1 MAELQHDM
9 ASQVSLDVDA
19 AVKSFKTLTSAVKAN
34 TTEWQANAAE
44 AKRNGESQKA
54 QQIKI
59 DGLSKSVELQK
70 AKLADLKKQQSE
82 VDTSTENG
90 TKRYYDL
97 TSQITKTNSQITKQS
112 EQLDKAKSGM
122 SYYTTGLADLQK
134 GYKEATQL
142 SQSYIARLDAE
153 GKTDEANKAKL
164 DSYRNSVE
172 HFTKQLQIQ
181 QTELSKVATASGKD
195 SDAYREQE
203 IRVNK
208 TATSLANAKKQLND
222 FSSSLERPKPMGFFD
237 KIKAQLHGTAD
248 AAKKTKTSISD
259 IVKGSAVGA
268 GLVSAVGGLGTSLI
282 DAAKQGFN
290 LAKAGKEISEN
301 WEHIGVSAKGVKEL
315 TGQIGEIRGVSN
327 ASGAAITKLQTSIYG
342 LTSGNIKE
350 TKALTNELYA
360 FGKAGGAS
368 EDQIVQI
375 GSKLTRIF
383 SASKVNLSSFNKTFA
398 TMPGLKT
405 AIQKASGMTKSAFN
419 DALANG
425 KISGAQM
432 KKYMLEAADGSGK
445 AWEKFGETTEGKI
458 AKTKGTWTNFTAA
471 VMKPLANTALDGLS
485 KGLDKIIGK
494 NGQLNSTGKHIQTIA
509 GALATKVGKG
519 IAEAIEFIVKNKDA
533 IANVGKTLLAYFA
546 VQKIAGII
554 SSVHSL
560 GKAISTAFVIRD
572 EAGKISGLT
581 KFGNLFKIIGSKAL
595 DLAKILGGKLL
606 SAVKLAGKG
615 LSAIGSAAKLVGS
628 KLLDLTKII
637 GGKTLLAYFAVQKIA
652 GIISSVH
659 SLGKAIST
667 AFVIRDEAGKISGLT
682 KFGNL
687 FKIIGSKALDLAKI
701 LGGKLLSAVKLA
713 GKGLSAIGSAAKLVG
728 SKLLDLTKIIGGKL
742 FDFTKLLGS
751 KLLDLAKI
759 LGGKLLSA
767 LQLVGKS
774 LLTLGKF
781 MLTNPIGLTI
791 TAITALVAGFILL
804 YKNCKPFRDFINN
817 IGKEIKKA
825 FAAVPGIIRNVIKWF
840 TKLYSGVKSTFNKI
854 NKNIK
859 NTWKAITKSFNS
871 FKKSFK
877 EDWDKLWNSIH
888 DFFKKVWDKVLDIF
902 KKWGK
907 NIKGNFKSFGDDFKK
922 TWTNLWSGVKS
933 IFNKAWNGIKKLGQN
948 AMNGLIDIVNGGIK
962 AVNSVIH
969 AFGGKKQT
977 ISLLGHVK
985 FATGTDSLLKSLSN
999 PITKPVIAT
1008 LNDGNDSPATGNKEM
1023 LIDDAGNA
1031 GIVQGRNTE
1040 MLLTPGM
1047 HVINAH
1053 ETAMFT
1059 NFLSAFEHKRFAQ
1072 GTDSIFGKIGNAVS
1086 GAVNGI
1092 GNWIS
1097 KTASNLKKYFD
1108 LAVKI
1113 VSHPIKYVEGLFK
1126 WTNPGNI
1133 AGAMQELAH
1142 GAFNKAQSSVKNWW
1156 SALWQMA
1163 GGSLDGTSSALLKA
1177 VEKYGSGHNYV
1188 WGTQGPT
1195 TFDCSGLVWYA
1206 LKKGFG
1212 IDYPRFSGSQY
1223 DMTEHISKSQA
1234 HSGDLV
1240 FWGKGGS
1247 EHVGVYAGGNRY
1259 YSAQSPSQGIHMN
1272 TLDSVVGKG
1281 APKFG
1286 RVQGLKQETD
1296 TKATTG
1302 LQQFIKNQVGNG
1314 FFSFISK
1321 LGSLFGAGA
1330 MGGKPSGSHKNWLAE
1345 AGFKPSDFGY
1355 ITYIVDHESNWDPKA
1370 TNPESGAYGLP
1381 QSLPGSKMAS
1391 AGSDWRTNP
1400 ITQLRWM
1407 KGYVNSVYGGA
1418 RNAYN
1423 FWLQHHAYANGGLV
1437 SQSGLYALAEMNKPE
1452 MIIPLDTSKKSRASQ
1467 LLDETTRIV
1476 RGSDN
1481 TIAAE
1486 NTTNL
1491 LNTIINLLQ
1500 TIADKDKYKPIIELL
1515 QLLTQNPI
1523 KVDTQVKLDGKTLAK
1538 QLEKYQ
1544 IRRQIGGKAGYA
1556 F

>member
-533 IANVGKTLLAYFA
+533 IANV
-546 VQKIAGII
+546 
-554 SSVHSL
+554 
-560 GKAISTAFVIRD
+560 
-572 EAGKISGLT
+572 
-581 KFGNLFKIIGSKAL
+581 
-595 DLAKILGGKLL
+595 
-606 SAVKLAGKG
+606 
-615 LSAIGSAAKLVGS
+615 
-628 KLLDLTKII
+628 
-637 GGKTLLAYFAVQKIA
+637 GKTLLAYFAVQKIA

>member
-19 AVKSFKTLTSAVKAN
+19 AVRSFKTLTSAVKAN
-34 TTEWQANAAE
+34 TTEWQANVAE

-70 AKLADLKKQQSE
+70 AKLADLKKQQAE
-82 VDTSTENG
+82 VDTSTEKG

-208 TATSLANAKKQLND
+208 TATSLANANKQLSD
-222 FSSSLERPKPMGFFD
+222 LSSSLERPKSMGFFD

-259 IVKGSAVGA
+259 IVKGSALGA
-268 GLVSAVGGLGTSLI
+268 GLVSAVGGLGSSLI

-595 DLAKILGGKLL
+595 DLAKILG
-606 SAVKLAGKG
+606 S
-615 LSAIGSAAKLVGS
+615 
-628 KLLDLTKII
+628 
-637 GGKTLLAYFAVQKIA
+637 
-652 GIISSVH
+652 
-659 SLGKAIST
+659 
-667 AFVIRDEAGKISGLT
+667 
-682 KFGNL
+682 
-687 FKIIGSKALDLAKI
+687 
-701 LGGKLLSAVKLA
+701 KLLSAVKLA

-759 LGGKLLSA
+759 LGGKLLTA

-840 TKLYSGVKSTFNKI
+840 TKLFNSVKSTFNKI
-854 NKNIK
+854 TKNIK

-877 EDWDKLWNSIH
+877 EDWDKLWDSIH
-888 DFFKKVWDKVLDIF
+888 DFFKKVWDKVLDVF

-922 TWTNLWSGVKS
+922 TWTNLWTGVKS

-1072 GTDSIFGKIGNAVS
+1072 GTDSIFGKIGNAV
-1086 GAVNGI
+1086 NGI
-1092 GNWIS
+1092 GSWIS

-1133 AGAMQELAH
+1133 AGAMTDLAH
-1142 GAFNKAQSSVKNWW
+1142 GAFNRAQSSVKDWW

-1286 RVQGLKQETD
+1286 RVQGLKQDTD

-1370 TNPESGAYGLP
+1370 TNSESGAYGLP

-1452 MIIPLDTSKKSRASQ
+1452 MIIPLDTSKKSRASE

-1515 QLLTQNPI
+1515 QLLSQNPI
-1523 KVDTQVKLDGKTLAK
+1523 NVDTQVKLDGKTLAK

-1544 IRRQIGGKAGYA
+1544 IRRQQGGKAGYA

>member
-19 AVKSFKTLTSAVKAN
+19 AVRSFKTLTSAVKAN

-70 AKLADLKKQQSE
+70 AKLADLKKQQAE
-82 VDTSTENG
+82 VDTSTEKG

-208 TATSLANAKKQLND
+208 TATSLANAKKQLSD
-222 FSSSLERPKPMGFFD
+222 LSSSLERPKSMGFFD

-268 GLVSAVGGLGTSLI
+268 GLVSAVGGLGSSLI

-595 DLAKILGGKLL
+595 DLAKILG
-606 SAVKLAGKG
+606 S
-615 LSAIGSAAKLVGS
+615 
-628 KLLDLTKII
+628 
-637 GGKTLLAYFAVQKIA
+637 
-652 GIISSVH
+652 
-659 SLGKAIST
+659 
-667 AFVIRDEAGKISGLT
+667 
-682 KFGNL
+682 
-687 FKIIGSKALDLAKI
+687 
-701 LGGKLLSAVKLA
+701 KLLSAVKLA

-759 LGGKLLSA
+759 LGGKLLTA

-840 TKLYSGVKSTFNKI
+840 TKLFNSVKSTFNKI
-854 NKNIK
+854 TKNIK

-877 EDWDKLWNSIH
+877 EDWDKLWDSIH

-985 FATGTDSLLKSLSN
+985 FATGIDSLLKSLSN

-1059 NFLSAFEHKRFAQ
+1059 NFLSAFEHKRYAQ

-1108 LAVKI
+1108 LAIKI

-1355 ITYIVDHESNWDPKA
+1355 ITYIIDHESSWDPKA

-1515 QLLTQNPI
+1515 QLLSQNPI
-1523 KVDTQVKLDGKTLAK
+1523 NVDTQVKLDGKTLAK

-1544 IRRQIGGKAGYA
+1544 IRRQQGGKAGYA

>member
-82 VDTSTENG
+82 VDTSTEKG

-208 TATSLANAKKQLND
+208 TATSLANAKKQLSD
-222 FSSSLERPKPMGFFD
+222 LSSSLERPKSMGFFD

-268 GLVSAVGGLGTSLI
+268 GLVSAVGGLGSSLI

-595 DLAKILGGKLL
+595 DLAKILG
-606 SAVKLAGKG
+606 S
-615 LSAIGSAAKLVGS
+615 
-628 KLLDLTKII
+628 
-637 GGKTLLAYFAVQKIA
+637 
-652 GIISSVH
+652 
-659 SLGKAIST
+659 
-667 AFVIRDEAGKISGLT
+667 
-682 KFGNL
+682 
-687 FKIIGSKALDLAKI
+687 
-701 LGGKLLSAVKLA
+701 KLLSAVKLA

-759 LGGKLLSA
+759 LGGKLLTA

-791 TAITALVAGFILL
+791 TAVTALVAGFILL

-840 TKLYSGVKSTFNKI
+840 TKLFNSVKSTFNKI
-854 NKNIK
+854 TKNIK

-877 EDWDKLWNSIH
+877 EDWDKLWDSIH

-1059 NFLSAFEHKRFAQ
+1059 NFLSAFQHKRFAQ

-1515 QLLTQNPI
+1515 QLLSQNPI
-1523 KVDTQVKLDGKTLAK
+1523 NVDTQVKLDGKTLAK

-1544 IRRQIGGKAGYA
+1544 IRRQQGGKAGYA

>member
-82 VDTSTENG
+82 VDTSTEKG

-208 TATSLANAKKQLND
+208 TATSLANAKKQLSD
-222 FSSSLERPKPMGFFD
+222 LSSSLERPKSMGFFD

-268 GLVSAVGGLGTSLI
+268 GLVSAVGGLGSSLI

-595 DLAKILGGKLL
+595 DLAKILG
-606 SAVKLAGKG
+606 S
-615 LSAIGSAAKLVGS
+615 
-628 KLLDLTKII
+628 
-637 GGKTLLAYFAVQKIA
+637 
-652 GIISSVH
+652 
-659 SLGKAIST
+659 
-667 AFVIRDEAGKISGLT
+667 
-682 KFGNL
+682 
-687 FKIIGSKALDLAKI
+687 
-701 LGGKLLSAVKLA
+701 KLLSAVKLA

-759 LGGKLLSA
+759 LGGKLLTA

-840 TKLYSGVKSTFNKI
+840 TKLFNSVKSTFNKI
-854 NKNIK
+854 TKNIK

-877 EDWDKLWNSIH
+877 EDWDKLWDSIH

-1092 GNWIS
+1092 GSWIS

-1133 AGAMQELAH
+1133 AGAMTDLAH
-1142 GAFNKAQSSVKNWW
+1142 GAFNRAQSSVKDWW

-1330 MGGKPSGSHKNWLAE
+1330 TGGKPSGSHKNWLAE

-1355 ITYIVDHESNWDPKA
+1355 ITYIIDHESSWDPKA

-1515 QLLTQNPI
+1515 QLLSQNPI
-1523 KVDTQVKLDGKTLAK
+1523 NVDTQVKLDGKTLVK

-1544 IRRQIGGKAGYA
+1544 IRRQQGGKAGYA

>member
-19 AVKSFKTLTSAVKAN
+19 AVRSFKTLTSAVKAN

-70 AKLADLKKQQSE
+70 AKLADLKKQQAE
-82 VDTSTENG
+82 IDTSTEKG

-208 TATSLANAKKQLND
+208 TATSLANAKKQLSD
-222 FSSSLERPKPMGFFD
+222 LSSSLERPKSMGFFD

-268 GLVSAVGGLGTSLI
+268 GLVSAVGGLGSSLI

-595 DLAKILGGKLL
+595 DLAKILG
-606 SAVKLAGKG
+606 S
-615 LSAIGSAAKLVGS
+615 
-628 KLLDLTKII
+628 
-637 GGKTLLAYFAVQKIA
+637 
-652 GIISSVH
+652 
-659 SLGKAIST
+659 
-667 AFVIRDEAGKISGLT
+667 
-682 KFGNL
+682 
-687 FKIIGSKALDLAKI
+687 
-701 LGGKLLSAVKLA
+701 KLLSAVKLA

-759 LGGKLLSA
+759 LGGKLLTA

-791 TAITALVAGFILL
+791 TAITALVACFILL

-840 TKLYSGVKSTFNKI
+840 TKLFNSVKSTFNKI
-854 NKNIK
+854 TKNIK

-877 EDWDKLWNSIH
+877 EDWDKLWDSIH

-1092 GNWIS
+1092 GSWIS

-1133 AGAMQELAH
+1133 AGAMTDLAH
-1142 GAFNKAQSSVKNWW
+1142 GAFNRAQSSVKDWW

-1330 MGGKPSGSHKNWLAE
+1330 TGGKPSGSHKNWLAE

-1355 ITYIVDHESNWDPKA
+1355 ITYIIDHESSWDPKA

-1515 QLLTQNPI
+1515 QLLSQNPI
-1523 KVDTQVKLDGKTLAK
+1523 NVDTQVKLDGKTLVK

-1544 IRRQIGGKAGYA
+1544 IRRQQGGKAGYA

>member
-9 ASQVSLDVDA
+9 ATQVSLDVDA
-19 AVKSFKTLTSAVKAN
+19 AVRSFKTLTSAVKAN

-82 VDTSTENG
+82 VDTSTEKG

-112 EQLDKAKSGM
+112 DQLEKAKSGM

-208 TATSLANAKKQLND
+208 TATSLANAKKQLSD
-222 FSSSLERPKPMGFFD
+222 LSTSLERPKPMGFLD
-237 KIKAQLHGTAD
+237 KIKAQLHGTEN
-248 AAKKTKTSISD
+248 AAKETKTSISD
-259 IVKGSAVGA
+259 IVKGSAIGT
-268 GLVSAVGGLGTSLI
+268 GLVSIVGGLSSTLI

-327 ASGAAITKLQTSIYG
+327 ASGAAVTKLQTSIYG
-342 LTSGNIKE
+342 LTNGNIKQ

-383 SASKVNLSSFNKTFA
+383 SASKVNLASFNKTFA

-405 AIQKASGMTKSAFN
+405 AIQKASGMTKDAFN
-419 DALANG
+419 SALANG
-425 KISGAQM
+425 KITGTQM
-432 KKYMLEAADGSGK
+432 KQYMLEAANGSGK

-485 KGLDKIIGK
+485 KGLDRIIGK
-494 NGQLNSTGKHIQTIA
+494 NGQLNATGKQVQSIA
-509 GALATKVGKG
+509 GALSQNVGKG
-519 IAEAIEFIVKNKDA
+519 IVNAINFIATHTGAVKA
-533 IANVGKTLLAYFA
+533 MGIAFATYFA
-546 VQKIAGII
+546 VSKFTKMA
-554 SSVHSL
+554 
-560 GKAISTAFVIRD
+560 STLMTFATGVVNVVRAVKD
-572 EAGKISGLT
+572 WT
-581 KFGNLFKIIGSKAL
+581 VVQ
-595 DLAKILGGKLL
+595 KLL
-606 SAVKLAGKG
+606 NIV
-615 LSAIGSAAKLVGS
+615 
-628 KLLDLTKII
+628 LD
-637 GGKTLLAYFAVQKIA
+637 A
-652 GIISSVH
+652 
-659 SLGKAIST
+659 
-667 AFVIRDEAGKISGLT
+667 
-682 KFGNL
+682 
-687 FKIIGSKALDLAKI
+687 
-701 LGGKLLSAVKLA
+701 
-713 GKGLSAIGSAAKLVG
+713 
-728 SKLLDLTKIIGGKL
+728 
-742 FDFTKLLGS
+742 
-751 KLLDLAKI
+751 
-759 LGGKLLSA
+759 
-767 LQLVGKS
+767 
-774 LLTLGKF
+774 
-781 MLTNPIGLTI
+781 NPIGLAV
-791 TAITALVAGFILL
+791 TAVAALTAGFILL
-804 YKNCKPFRDFINN
+804 YNKCKPFRTFING
-817 IGKEIKKA
+817 IGKQIKKA
-825 FAAVPGIIRNVIKWF
+825 FAGVPDVIKNVTKWF
-840 TKLYSGVKSTFNKI
+840 TKLYSNVKSTFNKI
-854 NKNIK
+854 TKDIK
-859 NTWKAITKSFNS
+859 NAWKTITKGFNS

-877 EDWDKLWNSIH
+877 EDWNKLWDSIH
-888 DFFKKVWDKVLDIF
+888 DFFKKIWDKSLDLF

-907 NIKGNFKSFGDDFKK
+907 NINSFLSSFGSGFKK
-922 TWTNLWSGVKS
+922 AWNNLWSGVKS
-933 IFNKAWNGIKKLGQN
+933 IFNKAWNSIKKLGQN

-962 AVNSVIH
+962 AIDSVIH

-985 FATGTDSLLKSLSN
+985 LATGTDSILKSLSN

-1008 LNDGNDSPATGNKEM
+1008 LNDGDDSPATGNKEM

-1053 ETAMFT
+1053 ETAMFA
-1059 NFLSAFEHKRFAQ
+1059 NFLSALEHKRYAQ

-1092 GNWIS
+1092 GSWIS

-1133 AGAMQELAH
+1133 AGAMTDLAH
-1142 GAFNKAQSSVKNWW
+1142 GAFNRTQSSVKDWW

-1177 VEKYGSGHNYV
+1177 VEKYGEGHKYV
-1188 WGTQGPT
+1188 WGAQGPT
-1195 TFDCSGLVWYA
+1195 TFDCSGLVMYA

-1212 IDYPRFSGSQY
+1212 IDYPHFSGSQY

-1247 EHVGVYAGGNRY
+1247 EHVGVYAGGDRY
-1259 YSAQSPSQGIHMN
+1259 FSAQSPSQGIHMN
-1272 TLDSVVGKG
+1272 TLDSVVGYG

-1286 RVQGLKQETD
+1286 RVQGLKQETG

-1302 LQQFIKNQVGNG
+1302 LQQLIKNQVGNG

-1515 QLLTQNPI
+1515 QLLSQNPI
-1523 KVDTQVKLDGKTLAK
+1523 NVDTQVKLDGKTLAK

>member
-19 AVKSFKTLTSAVKAN
+19 AVRSFKTLTSAVKAN

-70 AKLADLKKQQSE
+70 AKLADLKKQQAE
-82 VDTSTENG
+82 VDTSTEKG

-203 IRVNK
+203 IRINK
-208 TATSLANAKKQLND
+208 TATSLANAKKQLSD
-222 FSSSLERPKPMGFFD
+222 LSTSLERPKPMGFLD
-237 KIKAQLHGTAD
+237 KIKAQLHGTEN
-248 AAKKTKTSISD
+248 AAKETKTSISD
-259 IVKGSAVGA
+259 IVKGSAIGT
-268 GLVSAVGGLGTSLI
+268 GLVSIVGGLSSTLI

-327 ASGAAITKLQTSIYG
+327 ASGAAVTKLQTSIYG
-342 LTSGNIKE
+342 LTNGNIKQ

-383 SASKVNLSSFNKTFA
+383 SASKVNLASFNKTFA

-405 AIQKASGMTKSAFN
+405 AIQKASGMTKDAFN
-419 DALANG
+419 SALANG
-425 KISGAQM
+425 KITGTQM
-432 KKYMLEAADGSGK
+432 KQYMLEAANGSGK

-494 NGQLNSTGKHIQTIA
+494 NGQLNATGKHVQSIA
-509 GALATKVGKG
+509 GTLSQNVGKG
-519 IAEAIEFIVKNKDA
+519 IVNAINFIATHTGAVKA
-533 IANVGKTLLAYFA
+533 MGIAFATYFA
-546 VQKIAGII
+546 VSKFTKMA
-554 SSVHSL
+554 
-560 GKAISTAFVIRD
+560 STLMTFATGVVNVVRAVKD
-572 EAGKISGLT
+572 WT
-581 KFGNLFKIIGSKAL
+581 VVQ
-595 DLAKILGGKLL
+595 KLL
-606 SAVKLAGKG
+606 NIV
-615 LSAIGSAAKLVGS
+615 
-628 KLLDLTKII
+628 LD
-637 GGKTLLAYFAVQKIA
+637 A
-652 GIISSVH
+652 
-659 SLGKAIST
+659 
-667 AFVIRDEAGKISGLT
+667 
-682 KFGNL
+682 
-687 FKIIGSKALDLAKI
+687 
-701 LGGKLLSAVKLA
+701 
-713 GKGLSAIGSAAKLVG
+713 
-728 SKLLDLTKIIGGKL
+728 
-742 FDFTKLLGS
+742 
-751 KLLDLAKI
+751 
-759 LGGKLLSA
+759 
-767 LQLVGKS
+767 
-774 LLTLGKF
+774 
-781 MLTNPIGLTI
+781 NPIGLAV
-791 TAITALVAGFILL
+791 TAVAALTAGFILL
-804 YKNCKPFRDFINN
+804 YNKCKPFRTFING
-817 IGKEIKKA
+817 IGKQIKKA
-825 FAAVPGIIRNVIKWF
+825 FAGVPEVIKNVTKWF

-859 NTWKAITKSFNS
+859 NAWKTITKGFNS

-877 EDWDKLWNSIH
+877 EDWNKLWDSIH
-888 DFFKKVWDKVLDIF
+888 DFFKKIWDKSLDLF

-907 NIKGNFKSFGDDFKK
+907 NISSFLSSFGSGFKK
-922 TWTNLWSGVKS
+922 AWNNLWSGVKS
-933 IFNKAWNGIKKLGQN
+933 IFNKAWNSIKKLGQN
-948 AMNGLIDIVNGGIK
+948 AMNGLIDVVNGGIK
-962 AVNSVIH
+962 AIDSVIH

-1053 ETAMFT
+1053 ETAVFT

-1092 GNWIS
+1092 GSWIS

-1133 AGAMQELAH
+1133 AGAMTDLAH
-1142 GAFNKAQSSVKNWW
+1142 GAFNRAQSSVKDWW

-1286 RVQGLKQETD
+1286 RVQGLKQDTD

-1452 MIIPLDTSKKSRASQ
+1452 MIIPLDTSKKNRASQ

-1515 QLLTQNPI
+1515 QLLTQNPT

>member
-19 AVKSFKTLTSAVKAN
+19 AVRSFKTLTSAVKAN

-70 AKLADLKKQQSE
+70 AKLADLKKQQAE
-82 VDTSTENG
+82 VDTSTEKG

-268 GLVSAVGGLGTSLI
+268 GLVSAVGGLGSSLI

-595 DLAKILGGKLL
+595 DLAKILGSKLL
-606 SAVKLAGKG
+606 SAM
-615 LSAIGSAAKLVGS
+615 
-628 KLLDLTKII
+628 
-637 GGKTLLAYFAVQKIA
+637 
-652 GIISSVH
+652 
-659 SLGKAIST
+659 
-667 AFVIRDEAGKISGLT
+667 
-682 KFGNL
+682 
-687 FKIIGSKALDLAKI
+687 
-701 LGGKLLSAVKLA
+701 KLA

-840 TKLYSGVKSTFNKI
+840 TKLFNSVKSTFNKI
-854 NKNIK
+854 TKNIK

-877 EDWDKLWNSIH
+877 EDWDKLWDSIH

-1059 NFLSAFEHKRFAQ
+1059 SFLSAFQHKRFAQ

-1092 GNWIS
+1092 GSWIS
-1097 KTASNLKKYFD
+1097 KNASNLKKYFD

-1133 AGAMQELAH
+1133 AGAMTDLAH
-1142 GAFNKAQSSVKNWW
+1142 GAFNRAQSSVKDWW

-1163 GGSLDGTSSALLKA
+1163 SGSLDGTSSALLKA
-1177 VEKYGSGHNYV
+1177 VEKYGEGHKYV
-1188 WGTQGPT
+1188 WGAQGPT
-1195 TFDCSGLVWYA
+1195 TFDCSGLVMYA

-1212 IDYPRFSGSQY
+1212 IDYPHFSGSQY

-1355 ITYIVDHESNWDPKA
+1355 ITYIIDHESSWDPKA

-1481 TIAAE
+1481 TIVAE

-1515 QLLTQNPI
+1515 QLLCQNPI
-1523 KVDTQVKLDGKTLAK
+1523 NVDTQVKLDGKTLAK

-1544 IRRQIGGKAGYA
+1544 IRRQQGGKAGYA

>member
-19 AVKSFKTLTSAVKAN
+19 AVRSFKTLTSAVKAN

-70 AKLADLKKQQSE
+70 AKLADLKKQQAE
-82 VDTSTENG
+82 VDTSTEKG

-208 TATSLANAKKQLND
+208 TATSLANANKQLSD
-222 FSSSLERPKPMGFFD
+222 LSSSLERPKSMGFFD

-259 IVKGSAVGA
+259 IVKGSALGA
-268 GLVSAVGGLGTSLI
+268 GLVSAVGGLGSSLI

-581 KFGNLFKIIGSKAL
+581 KFGNLFKIIGSKAF
-595 DLAKILGGKLL
+595 DLAKILG
-606 SAVKLAGKG
+606 S
-615 LSAIGSAAKLVGS
+615 
-628 KLLDLTKII
+628 
-637 GGKTLLAYFAVQKIA
+637 
-652 GIISSVH
+652 
-659 SLGKAIST
+659 
-667 AFVIRDEAGKISGLT
+667 
-682 KFGNL
+682 
-687 FKIIGSKALDLAKI
+687 
-701 LGGKLLSAVKLA
+701 KLLSAVKLA

-759 LGGKLLSA
+759 LGGKLLTA

-840 TKLYSGVKSTFNKI
+840 TKLFNSVKSTFNKI
-854 NKNIK
+854 TKNIK

-877 EDWDKLWNSIH
+877 EDWDKLWDSIH
-888 DFFKKVWDKVLDIF
+888 DFFKKVWDKVLDVF

-922 TWTNLWSGVKS
+922 TWTNLWTGVKS

-1092 GNWIS
+1092 GSWIS

-1133 AGAMQELAH
+1133 AGAMTDLAH
-1142 GAFNKAQSSVKNWW
+1142 GAFNRAQSSVKDWW

-1286 RVQGLKQETD
+1286 RVQGLKQDTD

-1500 TIADKDKYKPIIELL
+1500 AIADKDKYKPIIELL
-1515 QLLTQNPI
+1515 QLLSQNPI
-1523 KVDTQVKLDGKTLAK
+1523 NVDTQVKLDGKTLAK

-1544 IRRQIGGKAGYA
+1544 IRRQQGGKAGYA

>member
-19 AVKSFKTLTSAVKAN
+19 AVRSFKTLTSAVKAN

-70 AKLADLKKQQSE
+70 AKLADLKKQQAE
-82 VDTSTENG
+82 VDTSTEKG

-208 TATSLANAKKQLND
+208 TATSLANAKKQLSD
-222 FSSSLERPKPMGFFD
+222 LSSSLERPKSMGFFD

-268 GLVSAVGGLGTSLI
+268 GLVSAVGGLGSSLI

-595 DLAKILGGKLL
+595 DLAKILG
-606 SAVKLAGKG
+606 S
-615 LSAIGSAAKLVGS
+615 
-628 KLLDLTKII
+628 
-637 GGKTLLAYFAVQKIA
+637 
-652 GIISSVH
+652 
-659 SLGKAIST
+659 
-667 AFVIRDEAGKISGLT
+667 
-682 KFGNL
+682 
-687 FKIIGSKALDLAKI
+687 
-701 LGGKLLSAVKLA
+701 KLLSAVKLA

-759 LGGKLLSA
+759 LGGKLLTA

-840 TKLYSGVKSTFNKI
+840 TKLFNSVKSTFNKI
-854 NKNIK
+854 TKNIK

-877 EDWDKLWNSIH
+877 EDWDKLWDSIH

-1059 NFLSAFEHKRFAQ
+1059 NFLSAFEHKRYAQ

-1108 LAVKI
+1108 LAIKI

-1355 ITYIVDHESNWDPKA
+1355 ITYIIDHESSWDPKA

-1515 QLLTQNPI
+1515 QLLSQNPI
-1523 KVDTQVKLDGKTLAK
+1523 NVDTQVKLDGKTLAK

-1544 IRRQIGGKAGYA
+1544 IRRQQGGKAGYA

>member
-19 AVKSFKTLTSAVKAN
+19 AVRSFKTLTSAVKAN

-70 AKLADLKKQQSE
+70 AKLADLKKQQAE
-82 VDTSTENG
+82 VDTSTEKG

-208 TATSLANAKKQLND
+208 TATSLANAKKQLSD
-222 FSSSLERPKPMGFFD
+222 LSSSLERPKSMGFFD

-268 GLVSAVGGLGTSLI
+268 GLVSAVGGLGSSLI

-637 GGKTLLAYFAVQKIA
+637 GGK
-652 GIISSVH
+652 
-659 SLGKAIST
+659 
-667 AFVIRDEAGKISGLT
+667 
-682 KFGNL
+682 
-687 FKIIGSKALDLAKI
+687 
-701 LGGKLLSAVKLA
+701 
-713 GKGLSAIGSAAKLVG
+713 
-728 SKLLDLTKIIGGKL
+728 L

-759 LGGKLLSA
+759 LGGKLLTA

-840 TKLYSGVKSTFNKI
+840 TKLFNSVKSTFNKI
-854 NKNIK
+854 TKNIK

-877 EDWDKLWNSIH
+877 EDWDKLWDSIH

-1059 NFLSAFEHKRFAQ
+1059 NFLSAFEHKRYAQ

-1355 ITYIVDHESNWDPKA
+1355 ITYIIDHESSWDPKA

-1515 QLLTQNPI
+1515 QLLSQNPI
-1523 KVDTQVKLDGKTLAK
+1523 NVDTQVKLDGKTLAK

-1544 IRRQIGGKAGYA
+1544 IRRQQGGKAGYA

>member
-19 AVKSFKTLTSAVKAN
+19 AVRSFKTLTSAVKAN

-70 AKLADLKKQQSE
+70 AKLADLKKQQAE
-82 VDTSTENG
+82 IDTSTEKG

-208 TATSLANAKKQLND
+208 TATSLANAKKQLSD
-222 FSSSLERPKPMGFFD
+222 LSSSLERPKSMGFLD

-268 GLVSAVGGLGTSLI
+268 GLVSAVGGLGSSLI

-519 IAEAIEFIVKNKDA
+519 IAKAIEFIVKNKDA

-595 DLAKILGGKLL
+595 DLAKILG
-606 SAVKLAGKG
+606 S
-615 LSAIGSAAKLVGS
+615 
-628 KLLDLTKII
+628 
-637 GGKTLLAYFAVQKIA
+637 
-652 GIISSVH
+652 
-659 SLGKAIST
+659 
-667 AFVIRDEAGKISGLT
+667 
-682 KFGNL
+682 
-687 FKIIGSKALDLAKI
+687 
-701 LGGKLLSAVKLA
+701 KLLSAVKLA

-759 LGGKLLSA
+759 LGGKLLTA

-840 TKLYSGVKSTFNKI
+840 TKLFNSVKSTFNKI
-854 NKNIK
+854 TKNIK

-877 EDWDKLWNSIH
+877 EDWDKLWDSIH

-1355 ITYIVDHESNWDPKA
+1355 ITYIIDHESSWDPKA

-1515 QLLTQNPI
+1515 QLLSQNPI
-1523 KVDTQVKLDGKTLAK
+1523 NVDTQVKLDGKTLAK

-1544 IRRQIGGKAGYA
+1544 IRRQQGGKAGYA

>member
-19 AVKSFKTLTSAVKAN
+19 AVRSFKTLTSAVKAN

-70 AKLADLKKQQSE
+70 AKLADLKKQQAE
-82 VDTSTENG
+82 VDTSTEKG

-203 IRVNK
+203 IRINK
-208 TATSLANAKKQLND
+208 TATSLANAKKQLSD
-222 FSSSLERPKPMGFFD
+222 LSTSLERPKPMGFLD
-237 KIKAQLHGTAD
+237 KIKAQLHGTEN
-248 AAKKTKTSISD
+248 AAKETKTSISD
-259 IVKGSAVGA
+259 IVKGSAIGT
-268 GLVSAVGGLGTSLI
+268 GLVSIVGGLSSTLI

-327 ASGAAITKLQTSIYG
+327 ASGAAVTKLQTSIYG
-342 LTSGNIKE
+342 LTNGNIKQ

-383 SASKVNLSSFNKTFA
+383 SASKVNLASFNKTFA

-405 AIQKASGMTKSAFN
+405 AIQKASGMTKDAFN
-419 DALANG
+419 SALANG
-425 KISGAQM
+425 KITGTQM
-432 KKYMLEAADGSGK
+432 KQYMLEAANGSGK

-494 NGQLNSTGKHIQTIA
+494 NGQLNATGKHVQSIA
-509 GALATKVGKG
+509 GTLSQNVGKG
-519 IAEAIEFIVKNKDA
+519 IVNAINFIATHTGAVKA
-533 IANVGKTLLAYFA
+533 MGIAFATYFA
-546 VQKIAGII
+546 VSKFTKMA
-554 SSVHSL
+554 
-560 GKAISTAFVIRD
+560 STLMTFATGVVNVVRAVKD
-572 EAGKISGLT
+572 WT
-581 KFGNLFKIIGSKAL
+581 VVQ
-595 DLAKILGGKLL
+595 KLL
-606 SAVKLAGKG
+606 NIV
-615 LSAIGSAAKLVGS
+615 
-628 KLLDLTKII
+628 LD
-637 GGKTLLAYFAVQKIA
+637 A
-652 GIISSVH
+652 
-659 SLGKAIST
+659 
-667 AFVIRDEAGKISGLT
+667 
-682 KFGNL
+682 
-687 FKIIGSKALDLAKI
+687 
-701 LGGKLLSAVKLA
+701 
-713 GKGLSAIGSAAKLVG
+713 
-728 SKLLDLTKIIGGKL
+728 
-742 FDFTKLLGS
+742 
-751 KLLDLAKI
+751 
-759 LGGKLLSA
+759 
-767 LQLVGKS
+767 
-774 LLTLGKF
+774 
-781 MLTNPIGLTI
+781 NPIGLAV
-791 TAITALVAGFILL
+791 TAVAALTAGFILL
-804 YKNCKPFRDFINN
+804 YNKCKPFRTFING
-817 IGKEIKKA
+817 IGKQIKKA
-825 FAAVPGIIRNVIKWF
+825 FAGVPEVIKNVTKWF

-859 NTWKAITKSFNS
+859 NAWKTITKGFNS

-877 EDWDKLWNSIH
+877 EDWNKLWDSIH
-888 DFFKKVWDKVLDIF
+888 DFFKKIWDKSLDLF

-907 NIKGNFKSFGDDFKK
+907 NISSFLSSFGSGFKK
-922 TWTNLWSGVKS
+922 AWNNLWSGVKS
-933 IFNKAWNGIKKLGQN
+933 IFNKAWNSIKKLGQN
-948 AMNGLIDIVNGGIK
+948 AMNGLIDVVNGGIK
-962 AVNSVIH
+962 AIDSVIH

-985 FATGTDSLLKSLSN
+985 LATGTDSILKSLSN

-1008 LNDGNDSPATGNKEM
+1008 LNDGDDSPATGNKEM

-1092 GNWIS
+1092 GSWIS

-1133 AGAMQELAH
+1133 AGAMTDLAH
-1142 GAFNKAQSSVKNWW
+1142 GAFNRAQSSVKDWW

-1286 RVQGLKQETD
+1286 RVQGLKQDTD

-1452 MIIPLDTSKKSRASQ
+1452 MIIPLDTSKKNRASQ

>member
-19 AVKSFKTLTSAVKAN
+19 AVRSFKTLTSAVKAN
-34 TTEWQANAAE
+34 TTEWQANAAQ

-70 AKLADLKKQQSE
+70 AKLADLKKQQAE
-82 VDTSTENG
+82 VDTSTEKG

-164 DSYRNSVE
+164 DSYQNSVE

-181 QTELSKVATASGKD
+181 QTELSKVATASGKN

-268 GLVSAVGGLGTSLI
+268 GLVSAVGGLGSSLI

-419 DALANG
+419 NALANG

-606 SAVKLAGKG
+606 SG
-615 LSAIGSAAKLVGS
+615 
-628 KLLDLTKII
+628 
-637 GGKTLLAYFAVQKIA
+637 
-652 GIISSVH
+652 
-659 SLGKAIST
+659 
-667 AFVIRDEAGKISGLT
+667 
-682 KFGNL
+682 
-687 FKIIGSKALDLAKI
+687 
-701 LGGKLLSAVKLA
+701 
-713 GKGLSAIGSAAKLVG
+713 
-728 SKLLDLTKIIGGKL
+728 
-742 FDFTKLLGS
+742 
-751 KLLDLAKI
+751 
-759 LGGKLLSA
+759 

-840 TKLYSGVKSTFNKI
+840 TKLFNSVKSTFNKI
-854 NKNIK
+854 TKNIK
-859 NTWKAITKSFNS
+859 NTWKSIIKSFNS
-871 FKKSFK
+871 FKKIFK
-877 EDWDKLWNSIH
+877 ENWNSLWNSIH
-888 DFFKKVWDKVLDIF
+888 DFFKKIWDKVLDVF

-1059 NFLSAFEHKRFAQ
+1059 NFLSAFERKRYAQ

-1092 GNWIS
+1092 GSWIS

-1133 AGAMQELAH
+1133 AGAMTDLAH
-1142 GAFNKAQSSVKNWW
+1142 GAFNRTQSSVKDWW

-1163 GGSLDGTSSALLKA
+1163 GGSLDDTSSALLKA
-1177 VEKYGSGHNYV
+1177 VEKYGEGHKYV
-1188 WGTQGPT
+1188 WGAQGPT
-1195 TFDCSGLVWYA
+1195 TFDCSGLVMYA

-1212 IDYPRFSGSQY
+1212 IDYPHFSGSQY

-1247 EHVGVYAGGNRY
+1247 EHVGVYAGGDRY
-1259 YSAQSPSQGIHMN
+1259 FSAQSPSQGIHMN
-1272 TLDSVVGKG
+1272 TLDSVVGYG

-1370 TNPESGAYGLP
+1370 TNSESGAYGLP

-1452 MIIPLDTSKKSRASQ
+1452 MIIPLDTSKKNRASQ

-1500 TIADKDKYKPIIELL
+1500 SIADKDKYKPIIELL
-1515 QLLTQNPI
+1515 QLLSQNPI
-1523 KVDTQVKLDGKTLAK
+1523 NVDTQVKLDGKTLAK

-1544 IRRQIGGKAGYA
+1544 IRRQQGGKAGYA

>member
-208 TATSLANAKKQLND
+208 TATSLANAKKQLSD
-222 FSSSLERPKPMGFFD
+222 LSSSLERPKPMGFFD

-268 GLVSAVGGLGTSLI
+268 GLVSAVGGLGSSLI

-432 KKYMLEAADGSGK
+432 KKYMLEAANGSGK

-595 DLAKILGGKLL
+595 DLAKILG
-606 SAVKLAGKG
+606 S
-615 LSAIGSAAKLVGS
+615 
-628 KLLDLTKII
+628 
-637 GGKTLLAYFAVQKIA
+637 
-652 GIISSVH
+652 
-659 SLGKAIST
+659 
-667 AFVIRDEAGKISGLT
+667 
-682 KFGNL
+682 
-687 FKIIGSKALDLAKI
+687 
-701 LGGKLLSAVKLA
+701 KLLSAVKLA

-759 LGGKLLSA
+759 LGGKLLTA

-840 TKLYSGVKSTFNKI
+840 TKLFNSVKSTFNKI
-854 NKNIK
+854 TKNIK

-877 EDWDKLWNSIH
+877 EDWDKLWDSIH

-1092 GNWIS
+1092 GSWIS

-1133 AGAMQELAH
+1133 AGAMTDLAH
-1142 GAFNKAQSSVKNWW
+1142 GAFNRAQSSVKDWW

-1286 RVQGLKQETD
+1286 RVQGLKQDTD

-1515 QLLTQNPI
+1515 QLLSQNPI
-1523 KVDTQVKLDGKTLAK
+1523 NVDTQVKLDGKTLAK

-1544 IRRQIGGKAGYA
+1544 IRRQQGGKAGYA

>member
-19 AVKSFKTLTSAVKAN
+19 AVRSFKTLTSAVKAN

-70 AKLADLKKQQSE
+70 AKLADLKKQQAE
-82 VDTSTENG
+82 VDTSTEKG

-203 IRVNK
+203 IRINK
-208 TATSLANAKKQLND
+208 TATSLANAKKQLSD
-222 FSSSLERPKPMGFFD
+222 LSTSLERPKPMGFLD
-237 KIKAQLHGTAD
+237 KIKAQLHGTEN
-248 AAKKTKTSISD
+248 AAKETKTSISD
-259 IVKGSAVGA
+259 IVKGSAIGT
-268 GLVSAVGGLGTSLI
+268 GLVSIVGGLSSTLI

-327 ASGAAITKLQTSIYG
+327 ASGAAVTKLQTSIYG
-342 LTSGNIKE
+342 LTNGNIKQ

-383 SASKVNLSSFNKTFA
+383 SASKVNLASFNKTFA

-405 AIQKASGMTKSAFN
+405 AIQKASGMTKDAFN
-419 DALANG
+419 SALANG
-425 KISGAQM
+425 KITGTQM
-432 KKYMLEAADGSGK
+432 KQYMLEAANGSGK

-494 NGQLNSTGKHIQTIA
+494 NGQLNATGKHVQSIA
-509 GALATKVGKG
+509 GTLSQNVGKG
-519 IAEAIEFIVKNKDA
+519 IVNAINFIATHTGAVKA
-533 IANVGKTLLAYFA
+533 MGIAFATYFA
-546 VQKIAGII
+546 VSKFTKMA
-554 SSVHSL
+554 
-560 GKAISTAFVIRD
+560 STLMTFATGVVNVVRAVKD
-572 EAGKISGLT
+572 WT
-581 KFGNLFKIIGSKAL
+581 VVQ
-595 DLAKILGGKLL
+595 KLL
-606 SAVKLAGKG
+606 NIV
-615 LSAIGSAAKLVGS
+615 
-628 KLLDLTKII
+628 LD
-637 GGKTLLAYFAVQKIA
+637 A
-652 GIISSVH
+652 
-659 SLGKAIST
+659 
-667 AFVIRDEAGKISGLT
+667 
-682 KFGNL
+682 
-687 FKIIGSKALDLAKI
+687 
-701 LGGKLLSAVKLA
+701 
-713 GKGLSAIGSAAKLVG
+713 
-728 SKLLDLTKIIGGKL
+728 
-742 FDFTKLLGS
+742 
-751 KLLDLAKI
+751 
-759 LGGKLLSA
+759 
-767 LQLVGKS
+767 
-774 LLTLGKF
+774 
-781 MLTNPIGLTI
+781 NPIGLAV
-791 TAITALVAGFILL
+791 TAVAALTAGFILL
-804 YKNCKPFRDFINN
+804 YNKCKPFRTFING
-817 IGKEIKKA
+817 IGKQIKKA
-825 FAAVPGIIRNVIKWF
+825 FAGVPEVIKNVTKWF

-859 NTWKAITKSFNS
+859 NAWKTITKGFNS

-877 EDWDKLWNSIH
+877 EDWNKLWDSIH
-888 DFFKKVWDKVLDIF
+888 DFFKKIWDKSLDLF

-907 NIKGNFKSFGDDFKK
+907 NISSFLSSFGSGFKK
-922 TWTNLWSGVKS
+922 AWNNLWSGVKS
-933 IFNKAWNGIKKLGQN
+933 IFNKAWNSIKKLGQN
-948 AMNGLIDIVNGGIK
+948 AMNGLIDVVNGGIK
-962 AVNSVIH
+962 AIDSVIH

-1092 GNWIS
+1092 GSWIS

-1133 AGAMQELAH
+1133 AGAMTDLAH
-1142 GAFNKAQSSVKNWW
+1142 GAFNRAQSSVKDWW

-1286 RVQGLKQETD
+1286 RVQGLKQDTD

-1500 TIADKDKYKPIIELL
+1500 TIADKNKYKPIIELL

>member
-19 AVKSFKTLTSAVKAN
+19 AVRSFKTLTSAVKAN

-70 AKLADLKKQQSE
+70 AKLADLKKQQAE
-82 VDTSTENG
+82 IDTSTEKG

-208 TATSLANAKKQLND
+208 TATSLANANKQLSD
-222 FSSSLERPKPMGFFD
+222 LSSSLERPKSMGFFD

-259 IVKGSAVGA
+259 IVKGSALGA
-268 GLVSAVGGLGTSLI
+268 GLVSAVGGLGSSLI

-560 GKAISTAFVIRD
+560 GMAISTAFVIRD

-595 DLAKILGGKLL
+595 DLAKILG
-606 SAVKLAGKG
+606 S
-615 LSAIGSAAKLVGS
+615 
-628 KLLDLTKII
+628 
-637 GGKTLLAYFAVQKIA
+637 
-652 GIISSVH
+652 
-659 SLGKAIST
+659 
-667 AFVIRDEAGKISGLT
+667 
-682 KFGNL
+682 
-687 FKIIGSKALDLAKI
+687 
-701 LGGKLLSAVKLA
+701 KLLSAVKLA

-759 LGGKLLSA
+759 LGGKLLTA

-840 TKLYSGVKSTFNKI
+840 TKLFNSVKSTFNKI
-854 NKNIK
+854 TKNIK

-877 EDWDKLWNSIH
+877 EDWDKLWDSIH

-1437 SQSGLYALAEMNKPE
+1437 SQSGVYALAEMNKPE

-1515 QLLTQNPI
+1515 QLLSQNPI
-1523 KVDTQVKLDGKTLAK
+1523 NVDTQVKLDGKTLAK

-1544 IRRQIGGKAGYA
+1544 IRRQQGGKAGYA

>member
-19 AVKSFKTLTSAVKAN
+19 AVRSFKTLTSAVKAN

-70 AKLADLKKQQSE
+70 AKLADLKKQQAE
-82 VDTSTENG
+82 VDTSTEKG

-203 IRVNK
+203 IRINK
-208 TATSLANAKKQLND
+208 TATSLANAKKQLSD
-222 FSSSLERPKPMGFFD
+222 LSTSLERPKPMGFLD
-237 KIKAQLHGTAD
+237 KIKAQLHGTEN
-248 AAKKTKTSISD
+248 AAKETKTSISD
-259 IVKGSAVGA
+259 IVKGSAIGT
-268 GLVSAVGGLGTSLI
+268 GLVSIVGGLSSTLI

-327 ASGAAITKLQTSIYG
+327 ASGAAVTKLQTSIYG
-342 LTSGNIKE
+342 LTNGNIKQ

-383 SASKVNLSSFNKTFA
+383 SASKVNLASFNKTFA

-405 AIQKASGMTKSAFN
+405 AIQKASGMTKDAFN
-419 DALANG
+419 SALANG
-425 KISGAQM
+425 KITGTQM
-432 KKYMLEAADGSGK
+432 KQYMLEAANGSGK

-494 NGQLNSTGKHIQTIA
+494 NGQLNATGKHVQSIA
-509 GALATKVGKG
+509 GTLSQNVGKG
-519 IAEAIEFIVKNKDA
+519 IVNAINFIATHTGAVKA
-533 IANVGKTLLAYFA
+533 MGIAFATYFA
-546 VQKIAGII
+546 VSKFTKMA
-554 SSVHSL
+554 
-560 GKAISTAFVIRD
+560 STLMTFATGVVNVVRAVKD
-572 EAGKISGLT
+572 WT
-581 KFGNLFKIIGSKAL
+581 VVQ
-595 DLAKILGGKLL
+595 KLL
-606 SAVKLAGKG
+606 NIV
-615 LSAIGSAAKLVGS
+615 
-628 KLLDLTKII
+628 LD
-637 GGKTLLAYFAVQKIA
+637 A
-652 GIISSVH
+652 
-659 SLGKAIST
+659 
-667 AFVIRDEAGKISGLT
+667 
-682 KFGNL
+682 
-687 FKIIGSKALDLAKI
+687 
-701 LGGKLLSAVKLA
+701 
-713 GKGLSAIGSAAKLVG
+713 
-728 SKLLDLTKIIGGKL
+728 
-742 FDFTKLLGS
+742 
-751 KLLDLAKI
+751 
-759 LGGKLLSA
+759 
-767 LQLVGKS
+767 
-774 LLTLGKF
+774 
-781 MLTNPIGLTI
+781 NPIGLAV
-791 TAITALVAGFILL
+791 TAVAALTAGFILL
-804 YKNCKPFRDFINN
+804 YNKCKPFRTFING
-817 IGKEIKKA
+817 IGKQIKKA
-825 FAAVPGIIRNVIKWF
+825 FAGVPEVIKNVTKWF

-859 NTWKAITKSFNS
+859 NAWKTITKGFNS

-877 EDWDKLWNSIH
+877 EDWNKLWDSIH
-888 DFFKKVWDKVLDIF
+888 DFFKKIWDKSLDLF

-907 NIKGNFKSFGDDFKK
+907 NISSFLSSFGSGFKK
-922 TWTNLWSGVKS
+922 AWNNLWSGVKS
-933 IFNKAWNGIKKLGQN
+933 IFNKAWNSIKKLGQN
-948 AMNGLIDIVNGGIK
+948 AMNGLIDVVNGGIK
-962 AVNSVIH
+962 AIDSVIH

-985 FATGTDSLLKSLSN
+985 LATGTDSILKSLSN

-1008 LNDGNDSPATGNKEM
+1008 LNDGDDSPATGNKEM

-1092 GNWIS
+1092 GSWIS

-1133 AGAMQELAH
+1133 AGAMTDLAH
-1142 GAFNKAQSSVKNWW
+1142 GAFNRAQSSVKDWW

-1223 DMTEHISKSQA
+1223 VMNEHISKSQE
-1234 HSGDLV
+1234 HSCDLV

-1286 RVQGLKQETD
+1286 RVQGLKQDTD

-1452 MIIPLDTSKKSRASQ
+1452 MIIPLDTSKKNRASQ

>member
-19 AVKSFKTLTSAVKAN
+19 AVRSFKTLTSAVKAN

-82 VDTSTENG
+82 VDTSTEKG

-208 TATSLANAKKQLND
+208 TATSLANAKKQLSD
-222 FSSSLERPKPMGFFD
+222 LSTSLERPKPMGFLD
-237 KIKAQLHGTAD
+237 KIKAQLHGTEN
-248 AAKKTKTSISD
+248 AAKETKTSISD
-259 IVKGSAVGA
+259 IVKGSAIGT
-268 GLVSAVGGLGTSLI
+268 GLVSIVGGLSSTLI

-327 ASGAAITKLQTSIYG
+327 ASGAAVTKLQTSIYG
-342 LTSGNIKE
+342 LTNGNIKQ

-368 EDQIVQI
+368 EDEIVQI

-383 SASKVNLSSFNKTFA
+383 SASKVNLASFNKTFA

-405 AIQKASGMTKSAFN
+405 AIQKASGMTKDAFN
-419 DALANG
+419 SALANG
-425 KISGAQM
+425 KITGTQM
-432 KKYMLEAADGSGK
+432 KQYMLEAANGSGK

-485 KGLDKIIGK
+485 KGLDRIIGK
-494 NGQLNSTGKHIQTIA
+494 NGQLNATGKQVQSIA
-509 GALATKVGKG
+509 GALSQNVGKG
-519 IAEAIEFIVKNKDA
+519 IVNAINFIATHTGAVKA
-533 IANVGKTLLAYFA
+533 MGIAFATYFA
-546 VQKIAGII
+546 VSKFTKMA
-554 SSVHSL
+554 
-560 GKAISTAFVIRD
+560 STLMTFATGVVNVVRAVKD
-572 EAGKISGLT
+572 WT
-581 KFGNLFKIIGSKAL
+581 VVQ
-595 DLAKILGGKLL
+595 KLL
-606 SAVKLAGKG
+606 NIV
-615 LSAIGSAAKLVGS
+615 
-628 KLLDLTKII
+628 LD
-637 GGKTLLAYFAVQKIA
+637 A
-652 GIISSVH
+652 
-659 SLGKAIST
+659 
-667 AFVIRDEAGKISGLT
+667 
-682 KFGNL
+682 
-687 FKIIGSKALDLAKI
+687 
-701 LGGKLLSAVKLA
+701 
-713 GKGLSAIGSAAKLVG
+713 
-728 SKLLDLTKIIGGKL
+728 
-742 FDFTKLLGS
+742 
-751 KLLDLAKI
+751 
-759 LGGKLLSA
+759 
-767 LQLVGKS
+767 
-774 LLTLGKF
+774 
-781 MLTNPIGLTI
+781 NPIGLAV
-791 TAITALVAGFILL
+791 TAVAALTAGFILL
-804 YKNCKPFRDFINN
+804 YNKCKPFRTFING
-817 IGKEIKKA
+817 IGKQIKKA
-825 FAAVPGIIRNVIKWF
+825 FAGVPDVIKNVTKWF
-840 TKLYSGVKSTFNKI
+840 TKLYSNVKSTFNKI
-854 NKNIK
+854 TKDIK
-859 NTWKAITKSFNS
+859 NAWKTITKGFNS

-877 EDWDKLWNSIH
+877 EDWNKFWDSIH
-888 DFFKKVWDKVLDIF
+888 DFFKKIWDKSLDLF

-907 NIKGNFKSFGDDFKK
+907 NINSFLSSFGSGFKK
-922 TWTNLWSGVKS
+922 AWNNLWSGVKS
-933 IFNKAWNGIKKLGQN
+933 IFNKAWNSIKKLGQN

-962 AVNSVIH
+962 AIDSVIH

-985 FATGTDSLLKSLSN
+985 LATGTDSILKSLSN

-1008 LNDGNDSPATGNKEM
+1008 LNDGDDSPATGNKEM

-1053 ETAMFT
+1053 ETAMFA
-1059 NFLSAFEHKRFAQ
+1059 NFLSAFEHKRYAQ

-1092 GNWIS
+1092 GSWIS

-1113 VSHPIKYVEGLFK
+1113 VSHPIKYVERLFK

-1452 MIIPLDTSKKSRASQ
+1452 MIIPLDTSKKNRASQ

>member
-19 AVKSFKTLTSAVKAN
+19 AVRSFKTLTSAVKAN

-70 AKLADLKKQQSE
+70 AKLADLKKQQAE
-82 VDTSTENG
+82 VDTSTEKG

-203 IRVNK
+203 IRFNK
-208 TATSLANAKKQLND
+208 TATSLANAKKQLSD
-222 FSSSLERPKPMGFFD
+222 LSSSLERPKSMGFFD

-268 GLVSAVGGLGTSLI
+268 GLVSAVGGLGSSLI

-595 DLAKILGGKLL
+595 DLAKILG
-606 SAVKLAGKG
+606 S
-615 LSAIGSAAKLVGS
+615 
-628 KLLDLTKII
+628 
-637 GGKTLLAYFAVQKIA
+637 
-652 GIISSVH
+652 
-659 SLGKAIST
+659 
-667 AFVIRDEAGKISGLT
+667 
-682 KFGNL
+682 
-687 FKIIGSKALDLAKI
+687 
-701 LGGKLLSAVKLA
+701 KLLSAVKLA

-759 LGGKLLSA
+759 LGGKLLTA

-840 TKLYSGVKSTFNKI
+840 TKLFNSVKSTFNKI
-854 NKNIK
+854 TKNIK

-877 EDWDKLWNSIH
+877 EDWDKLWDSIH

-1059 NFLSAFEHKRFAQ
+1059 NFLSAFEHKRYAQ

-1355 ITYIVDHESNWDPKA
+1355 ITYIIDHESSWDPKA

-1515 QLLTQNPI
+1515 QLLSQNPI
-1523 KVDTQVKLDGKTLAK
+1523 NVDTQVKLDGKTLAK

-1544 IRRQIGGKAGYA
+1544 IRRQQGGKAGYA

>member
-19 AVKSFKTLTSAVKAN
+19 AVRSFKTLTSAVKAN

-70 AKLADLKKQQSE
+70 AKLADLKKQQAE
-82 VDTSTENG
+82 VDTSTEKG

-208 TATSLANAKKQLND
+208 TATSLANANKQLSD
-222 FSSSLERPKPMGFFD
+222 LSSSLERPKSMGFFD

-268 GLVSAVGGLGTSLI
+268 GLVSAVGGLGSSLI

-595 DLAKILGGKLL
+595 DLAKILGSKLL
-606 SAVKLAGKG
+606 SAVKL
-615 LSAIGSAAKLVGS
+615 V
-628 KLLDLTKII
+628 
-637 GGKTLLAYFAVQKIA
+637 
-652 GIISSVH
+652 
-659 SLGKAIST
+659 
-667 AFVIRDEAGKISGLT
+667 
-682 KFGNL
+682 
-687 FKIIGSKALDLAKI
+687 
-701 LGGKLLSAVKLA
+701 

-742 FDFTKLLGS
+742 FEFTKLLGS

-840 TKLYSGVKSTFNKI
+840 TKLFNSVKSTFNKI
-854 NKNIK
+854 TKNIK

-877 EDWDKLWNSIH
+877 EDWDKLWDSIH

-1059 NFLSAFEHKRFAQ
+1059 NFLSAFEHKRYAQ

-1355 ITYIVDHESNWDPKA
+1355 ITYIIDHESSWDPKA

-1515 QLLTQNPI
+1515 QLLSQNPI
-1523 KVDTQVKLDGKTLAK
+1523 NVDTQVKLDGKTLAK

-1544 IRRQIGGKAGYA
+1544 IRRQQGGKAGYA

>member
-9 ASQVSLDVDA
+9 ATQVSLDVDA
-19 AVKSFKTLTSAVKAN
+19 AVRSFKTLTSAVKAN

-70 AKLADLKKQQSE
+70 AKLADLKKQQAE
-82 VDTSTENG
+82 VDTSTEKG

-153 GKTDEANKAKL
+153 GKTEEANRAKL

-181 QTELSKVATASGKD
+181 QTELSRVATASGKD
-195 SDAYREQE
+195 SDAYRQQE

-208 TATSLANAKKQLND
+208 TATSLANAKKQLSD
-222 FSSSLERPKPMGFFD
+222 LSTSLERPKPMGFLD
-237 KIKAQLHGTAD
+237 KIKAQLHGTEN
-248 AAKKTKTSISD
+248 AAKETKTSISD
-259 IVKGSAVGA
+259 IVKGSAIRT
-268 GLVSAVGGLGTSLI
+268 GLVSIVDGLSSTLI

-383 SASKVNLSSFNKTFA
+383 SASKVNLASFNKTFA

-432 KKYMLEAADGSGK
+432 KKYMLEAANGSGK

-458 AKTKGTWTNFTAA
+458 AKTKGIWTNFTAA

-494 NGQLNSTGKHIQTIA
+494 NGQLNATGKHVQSIA
-509 GALATKVGKG
+509 GALSQNVGKG
-519 IAEAIEFIVKNKDA
+519 IVNAINFIATHTGAVKA
-533 IANVGKTLLAYFA
+533 MGIAFATYFA
-546 VQKIAGII
+546 VSKFTKMASTLMTFATG
-554 SSVHSL
+554 VVNVV
-560 GKAISTAFVIRD
+560 KAVKDWTVVQ
-572 EAGKISGLT
+572 
-581 KFGNLFKIIGSKAL
+581 
-595 DLAKILGGKLL
+595 KLL
-606 SAVKLAGKG
+606 NIV
-615 LSAIGSAAKLVGS
+615 
-628 KLLDLTKII
+628 LD
-637 GGKTLLAYFAVQKIA
+637 A
-652 GIISSVH
+652 
-659 SLGKAIST
+659 
-667 AFVIRDEAGKISGLT
+667 
-682 KFGNL
+682 
-687 FKIIGSKALDLAKI
+687 
-701 LGGKLLSAVKLA
+701 
-713 GKGLSAIGSAAKLVG
+713 
-728 SKLLDLTKIIGGKL
+728 
-742 FDFTKLLGS
+742 
-751 KLLDLAKI
+751 
-759 LGGKLLSA
+759 
-767 LQLVGKS
+767 
-774 LLTLGKF
+774 
-781 MLTNPIGLTI
+781 NPIGLAV
-791 TAITALVAGFILL
+791 TAVAALTAGFILL
-804 YKNCKPFRDFINN
+804 YNKCKPFRTFING
-817 IGKEIKKA
+817 IGKQIKKA
-825 FAAVPGIIRNVIKWF
+825 FAGVPGIIKNVTKWF

-854 NKNIK
+854 TKNIK
-859 NTWKAITKSFNS
+859 NAWKTITKGFNS
-871 FKKSFK
+871 FKKNFK
-877 EDWDKLWNSIH
+877 EDWNKLWDSIH
-888 DFFKKVWDKVLDIF
+888 DFFKKIWDKSLDLF

-907 NIKGNFKSFGDDFKK
+907 NINSFLSSFGSGFKK
-922 TWTNLWSGVKS
+922 AWNNLWSGVKS
-933 IFNKAWNGIKKLGQN
+933 IFNKAWNSIKKLGQN
-948 AMNGLIDIVNGGIK
+948 AMNGLIDVVNGGIK
-962 AVNSVIH
+962 AIDSVIH

-985 FATGTDSLLKSLSN
+985 LATGTDSIIKSLSN

-1059 NFLSAFEHKRFAQ
+1059 NFLSAFQHKRFAQ

-1092 GNWIS
+1092 GSWIS

-1133 AGAMQELAH
+1133 AGAMTDLAH
-1142 GAFNKAQSSVKNWW
+1142 GAFNRAQSSVKNWW

-1177 VEKYGSGHNYV
+1177 VEKYGEGHKYV
-1188 WGTQGPT
+1188 WGAEGPT
-1195 TFDCSGLVWYA
+1195 TFDCSGLVMYA

-1212 IDYPRFSGSQY
+1212 INYPRFSGSQY

-1240 FWGKGGS
+1240 FWGTGGS

-1259 YSAQSPSQGIHMN
+1259 YSAQSESQGIHMN

-1286 RVQGLKQETD
+1286 RVQGLKQDTD

-1302 LQQFIKNQVGNG
+1302 LQQYIKNQVGNG

-1355 ITYIVDHESNWDPKA
+1355 ITYIIDHESSWDPKA

-1407 KGYVNSVYGGA
+1407 KSYVNSVYGGA
-1418 RNAYN
+1418 KNAYN

-1523 KVDTQVKLDGKTLAK
+1523 NVDTQVKLDGKTLAK

-1544 IRRQIGGKAGYA
+1544 IRRQQGGKAGYA

>member
-19 AVKSFKTLTSAVKAN
+19 AVRSFKTLTSAVKAN

-70 AKLADLKKQQSE
+70 AKLADLKKQQAE
-82 VDTSTENG
+82 VDTSTEKG

-208 TATSLANAKKQLND
+208 TATSLANAKKQLSD
-222 FSSSLERPKPMGFFD
+222 LSSSLERPKSMGFFD

-268 GLVSAVGGLGTSLI
+268 GLVSAVGGLGSSLI

-360 FGKAGGAS
+360 FGKAGGAN

-375 GSKLTRIF
+375 GGKLTRIF
-383 SASKVNLSSFNKTFA
+383 SAAKVNLSSFNKTFA

-432 KKYMLEAADGSGK
+432 KKYMLEAANGSGK

-572 EAGKISGLT
+572 ETGKISGLT

-595 DLAKILGGKLL
+595 DLAKILGSKLL
-606 SAVKLAGKG
+606 SAM
-615 LSAIGSAAKLVGS
+615 
-628 KLLDLTKII
+628 
-637 GGKTLLAYFAVQKIA
+637 
-652 GIISSVH
+652 
-659 SLGKAIST
+659 
-667 AFVIRDEAGKISGLT
+667 
-682 KFGNL
+682 
-687 FKIIGSKALDLAKI
+687 
-701 LGGKLLSAVKLA
+701 KLA

-759 LGGKLLSA
+759 LGGKLLTA

-840 TKLYSGVKSTFNKI
+840 TKLFNSVKSTFNKI
-854 NKNIK
+854 TKNIK

-877 EDWDKLWNSIH
+877 EDWDKLWDSIH

-1092 GNWIS
+1092 GSWIS

-1355 ITYIVDHESNWDPKA
+1355 ITYIIDHESSWDPKA

-1407 KGYVNSVYGGA
+1407 KSYVNSVYGGA
-1418 RNAYN
+1418 KNAYN

-1481 TIAAE
+1481 SIAAE

-1515 QLLTQNPI
+1515 QLLSQNPI
-1523 KVDTQVKLDGKTLAK
+1523 NVDTQVKLDGKTLAK

-1544 IRRQIGGKAGYA
+1544 IRRQQGGKAGYA

>member
-9 ASQVSLDVDA
+9 ASQLSLDVDA
-19 AVKSFKTLTSAVKAN
+19 AVRSFKTLTSAVKAN

-70 AKLADLKKQQSE
+70 AKLADLKKQQAE
-82 VDTSTENG
+82 IDTSTEKG

-208 TATSLANAKKQLND
+208 TATSLANANKQLSD
-222 FSSSLERPKPMGFFD
+222 LSSSLERPKSMGFFD

-259 IVKGSAVGA
+259 IVKGSALGA
-268 GLVSAVGGLGTSLI
+268 GLVSAVGGLGSSLI

-560 GKAISTAFVIRD
+560 GMAISTAFVIRD

-595 DLAKILGGKLL
+595 DLAKILG
-606 SAVKLAGKG
+606 S
-615 LSAIGSAAKLVGS
+615 
-628 KLLDLTKII
+628 
-637 GGKTLLAYFAVQKIA
+637 
-652 GIISSVH
+652 
-659 SLGKAIST
+659 
-667 AFVIRDEAGKISGLT
+667 
-682 KFGNL
+682 
-687 FKIIGSKALDLAKI
+687 
-701 LGGKLLSAVKLA
+701 KLLSAVKLA

-759 LGGKLLSA
+759 LGGKLLTA

-840 TKLYSGVKSTFNKI
+840 TKLFNSVKSTFNKI
-854 NKNIK
+854 TKNIK

-877 EDWDKLWNSIH
+877 EDWDKLWDSIH

-1437 SQSGLYALAEMNKPE
+1437 SQSGVYALAEMNKPE

-1515 QLLTQNPI
+1515 QLLSQNPI
-1523 KVDTQVKLDGKTLAK
+1523 NVDTQVKLDGKTLAK

-1544 IRRQIGGKAGYA
+1544 IRRQQGGKAGYA

>member
-9 ASQVSLDVDA
+9 ATQVSLDVNA
-19 AVKSFKTLTSAVKAN
+19 AVRSFKTLTSAVKAN

-70 AKLADLKKQQSE
+70 AKLADLKKQQAE
-82 VDTSTENG
+82 VDTSTEKG

-203 IRVNK
+203 IRINK
-208 TATSLANAKKQLND
+208 TATSLANAKKQLSD
-222 FSSSLERPKPMGFFD
+222 LSTSLERPKPMGFLD
-237 KIKAQLHGTAD
+237 KIKAQLHGTEN
-248 AAKKTKTSISD
+248 AAKETKTSISD
-259 IVKGSAVGA
+259 IVKGSAIGT
-268 GLVSAVGGLGTSLI
+268 GLVSIVGGLSSTLI

-327 ASGAAITKLQTSIYG
+327 ASGAAVTKLQTSIYG
-342 LTSGNIKE
+342 LTNGNIKQ

-383 SASKVNLSSFNKTFA
+383 SASKVNLASFNKTFA

-405 AIQKASGMTKSAFN
+405 AIQKASGMTKDAFN
-419 DALANG
+419 SALANG
-425 KISGAQM
+425 KITGTQM
-432 KKYMLEAADGSGK
+432 KQYMLEAANGSGK

-494 NGQLNSTGKHIQTIA
+494 NGQLNATGKHVQSIA
-509 GALATKVGKG
+509 GTLSQNVGKG
-519 IAEAIEFIVKNKDA
+519 IVNAINFIATHTGAVKA
-533 IANVGKTLLAYFA
+533 MGIAFATYFA
-546 VQKIAGII
+546 VSKFTKMA
-554 SSVHSL
+554 
-560 GKAISTAFVIRD
+560 STLMTFATGVVNVVRAVKD
-572 EAGKISGLT
+572 WTLVQ
-581 KFGNLFKIIGSKAL
+581 
-595 DLAKILGGKLL
+595 KLL
-606 SAVKLAGKG
+606 NIV
-615 LSAIGSAAKLVGS
+615 
-628 KLLDLTKII
+628 LD
-637 GGKTLLAYFAVQKIA
+637 A
-652 GIISSVH
+652 
-659 SLGKAIST
+659 
-667 AFVIRDEAGKISGLT
+667 
-682 KFGNL
+682 
-687 FKIIGSKALDLAKI
+687 
-701 LGGKLLSAVKLA
+701 
-713 GKGLSAIGSAAKLVG
+713 
-728 SKLLDLTKIIGGKL
+728 
-742 FDFTKLLGS
+742 
-751 KLLDLAKI
+751 
-759 LGGKLLSA
+759 
-767 LQLVGKS
+767 
-774 LLTLGKF
+774 
-781 MLTNPIGLTI
+781 NPIGLAV
-791 TAITALVAGFILL
+791 TAVAALTAGFILL
-804 YKNCKPFRDFINN
+804 YNKCKPFRTFING
-817 IGKEIKKA
+817 IGKQIKKA
-825 FAAVPGIIRNVIKWF
+825 FAGVPEVIKNVTKWF

-859 NTWKAITKSFNS
+859 NAWKTITKGFNS

-877 EDWDKLWNSIH
+877 EDWNKLWDSIH
-888 DFFKKVWDKVLDIF
+888 DFFKKIWDKSLDLF

-907 NIKGNFKSFGDDFKK
+907 NISSFLSSFGSGFKK
-922 TWTNLWSGVKS
+922 AWNNLWSGVKS
-933 IFNKAWNGIKKLGQN
+933 IFNKAWNSIKKLGQN
-948 AMNGLIDIVNGGIK
+948 AMNGLIDVVNGGIK
-962 AVNSVIH
+962 AIDSVIH

-1072 GTDSIFGKIGNAVS
+1072 GTDSIFGKIGNAV
-1086 GAVNGI
+1086 NGI
-1092 GNWIS
+1092 GSWIS

-1133 AGAMQELAH
+1133 AGAMTDLAH
-1142 GAFNKAQSSVKNWW
+1142 GAFNRAQSSVKDWW

-1286 RVQGLKQETD
+1286 RVQGLKQDTD

-1355 ITYIVDHESNWDPKA
+1355 ITYIVDNESNWDPKA

-1467 LLDETTRIV
+1467 LLDQTTRIV

-1515 QLLTQNPI
+1515 QLLSQNPI
-1523 KVDTQVKLDGKTLAK
+1523 NVDTQVKLDGKTLAK

-1544 IRRQIGGKAGYA
+1544 IRRQQGGKAGYA

>member
-19 AVKSFKTLTSAVKAN
+19 AVRSFKTLTSAVKAN

-82 VDTSTENG
+82 VDTSTEKG

-208 TATSLANAKKQLND
+208 TATSLANAKKQLSD
-222 FSSSLERPKPMGFFD
+222 LSTSLERPKPMGFLD
-237 KIKAQLHGTAD
+237 KIKAQLHGTEN
-248 AAKKTKTSISD
+248 AAKETKTSISD
-259 IVKGSAVGA
+259 IVKGSAIGT
-268 GLVSAVGGLGTSLI
+268 GLVSIVGGLSSTLI

-327 ASGAAITKLQTSIYG
+327 ASGAAVTKLQTSIYG
-342 LTSGNIKE
+342 LTNGNIKQ

-383 SASKVNLSSFNKTFA
+383 SASKVNLASFNKTFA

-405 AIQKASGMTKSAFN
+405 AIQKASGMTKDAFN
-419 DALANG
+419 SALANG
-425 KISGAQM
+425 KITGTQM
-432 KKYMLEAADGSGK
+432 KQYMLEAANGSGK

-485 KGLDKIIGK
+485 KGLDRIIGK
-494 NGQLNSTGKHIQTIA
+494 NGQLNATGKQVQSIA
-509 GALATKVGKG
+509 GALSQNVGKG
-519 IAEAIEFIVKNKDA
+519 IVNAINFIATHTGAVKA
-533 IANVGKTLLAYFA
+533 MGIAFATYFA
-546 VQKIAGII
+546 VSKFTKMA
-554 SSVHSL
+554 
-560 GKAISTAFVIRD
+560 STLMTFATGVVNVVRAVKD
-572 EAGKISGLT
+572 WT
-581 KFGNLFKIIGSKAL
+581 VVQ
-595 DLAKILGGKLL
+595 KLL
-606 SAVKLAGKG
+606 NIV
-615 LSAIGSAAKLVGS
+615 
-628 KLLDLTKII
+628 LD
-637 GGKTLLAYFAVQKIA
+637 A
-652 GIISSVH
+652 
-659 SLGKAIST
+659 
-667 AFVIRDEAGKISGLT
+667 
-682 KFGNL
+682 
-687 FKIIGSKALDLAKI
+687 
-701 LGGKLLSAVKLA
+701 
-713 GKGLSAIGSAAKLVG
+713 
-728 SKLLDLTKIIGGKL
+728 
-742 FDFTKLLGS
+742 
-751 KLLDLAKI
+751 
-759 LGGKLLSA
+759 
-767 LQLVGKS
+767 
-774 LLTLGKF
+774 
-781 MLTNPIGLTI
+781 NPIGLAV
-791 TAITALVAGFILL
+791 TAVAALTAGFILL
-804 YKNCKPFRDFINN
+804 YNKCKPFRTFING
-817 IGKEIKKA
+817 IGKQIKKA
-825 FAAVPGIIRNVIKWF
+825 FAGVPDVIKNVTKWF
-840 TKLYSGVKSTFNKI
+840 TKLYSNVKSTFNKI
-854 NKNIK
+854 TKDIK
-859 NTWKAITKSFNS
+859 NAWKTITKGFNS

-877 EDWDKLWNSIH
+877 EDWNKFWDSIH
-888 DFFKKVWDKVLDIF
+888 DFFKKIWDKSLDLF

-907 NIKGNFKSFGDDFKK
+907 NINSFLSSFGSGFKK
-922 TWTNLWSGVKS
+922 AWNNLWSGVKS
-933 IFNKAWNGIKKLGQN
+933 IFNKAWNSIKKLGQN

-962 AVNSVIH
+962 AIDGVIH

-985 FATGTDSLLKSLSN
+985 LATGTDSILKSLSN

-1008 LNDGNDSPATGNKEM
+1008 LNDGDDSPATGNKEM

-1053 ETAMFT
+1053 ETAMFA
-1059 NFLSAFEHKRFAQ
+1059 NFLSAFEHKRYAQ

-1092 GNWIS
+1092 GSWIS

-1113 VSHPIKYVEGLFK
+1113 VSHPIKYVERLFK

-1452 MIIPLDTSKKSRASQ
+1452 MIIPLDTSKKNRASQ

>member
-9 ASQVSLDVDA
+9 ATQVSLDVDA
-19 AVKSFKTLTSAVKAN
+19 AVRSFKTLTSAVKAN

-82 VDTSTENG
+82 VDTSTEKG

-181 QTELSKVATASGKD
+181 QTELSKVATESGKN

-208 TATSLANAKKQLND
+208 TATSLANAKKQLSD
-222 FSSSLERPKPMGFFD
+222 LSTSLERPKPMGFLD
-237 KIKAQLHGTAD
+237 KIKSELHGTEN
-248 AAKKTKTSISD
+248 AAKETKTSISD
-259 IVKGSAVGA
+259 IVKGSAIGT
-268 GLVSAVGGLGTSLI
+268 GLTSIVGGLSSTLI

-327 ASGAAITKLQTSIYG
+327 ASGAAVTKLQTSIYG
-342 LTSGNIKE
+342 LTNGNIKQ

-383 SASKVNLSSFNKTFA
+383 SASKVNLASFNKTFA

-405 AIQKASGMTKSAFN
+405 AIQKASGMTKDAFN
-419 DALANG
+419 SALANG
-425 KISGAQM
+425 KITGTQM
-432 KKYMLEAADGSGK
+432 KQYMLEAANGSGK

-485 KGLDKIIGK
+485 KGLDRIIGK
-494 NGQLNSTGKHIQTIA
+494 NGQLNSTGKHIQSIA
-509 GALATKVGKG
+509 GALSKNVGKG
-519 IAEAIEFIVKNKDA
+519 IVNAINFIATHTGAVKA
-533 IANVGKTLLAYFA
+533 MGIAFATYFA
-546 VQKIAGII
+546 VSKFTKMASTLVTFATGI
-554 SSVHSL
+554 VNVV
-560 GKAISTAFVIRD
+560 KAVKDWTIVQ
-572 EAGKISGLT
+572 
-581 KFGNLFKIIGSKAL
+581 
-595 DLAKILGGKLL
+595 KLL
-606 SAVKLAGKG
+606 N
-615 LSAIGSAAKLVGS
+615 LV
-628 KLLDLTKII
+628 LD
-637 GGKTLLAYFAVQKIA
+637 A
-652 GIISSVH
+652 
-659 SLGKAIST
+659 
-667 AFVIRDEAGKISGLT
+667 
-682 KFGNL
+682 
-687 FKIIGSKALDLAKI
+687 
-701 LGGKLLSAVKLA
+701 
-713 GKGLSAIGSAAKLVG
+713 
-728 SKLLDLTKIIGGKL
+728 
-742 FDFTKLLGS
+742 
-751 KLLDLAKI
+751 
-759 LGGKLLSA
+759 
-767 LQLVGKS
+767 
-774 LLTLGKF
+774 
-781 MLTNPIGLTI
+781 NPIGLAV
-791 TAITALVAGFILL
+791 TAVAALAAGFILL
-804 YKNCKPFRDFINN
+804 YNKCKPFRTFING
-817 IGKEIKKA
+817 IGKQIKKA
-825 FAAVPGIIRNVIKWF
+825 FSGVPGVIKSVTKWF

-854 NKNIK
+854 IKSIK
-859 NTWKAITKSFNS
+859 NAWKSVTKSFNS
-871 FKKSFK
+871 FKRSFK
-877 EDWDKLWNSIH
+877 EDWDKLWDSIH
-888 DFFKKVWDKVLDIF
+888 DFFKKIWDKVLDIF

-907 NIKGNFKSFGDDFKK
+907 NINANLSSFGNGFKK
-922 TWTNLWSGVKS
+922 TWSNLWSGVKS
-933 IFNKAWNGIKKLGQN
+933 IFSKAWTGIKKLGQN

-962 AVNSVIH
+962 AVDSVIH

-985 FATGTDSLLKSLSN
+985 FANGTDSIFKSLTN
-999 PITKPVIAT
+999 PITKPIIAT

-1023 LIDDAGNA
+1023 LVDADGNA

-1059 NFLSAFEHKRFAQ
+1059 SFLSTFEHKRFAK

-1092 GNWIS
+1092 GSWIS
-1097 KTASNLKKYFD
+1097 KTTSNLKKYFD

-1133 AGAMQELAH
+1133 AGAMKDLAH
-1142 GAFNKAQSSVKNWW
+1142 GAFNKAQSSAKDWW
-1156 SALWQMA
+1156 SALWHMA

-1177 VEKYGSGHNYV
+1177 VEKYGSGHKYV
-1188 WGTQGPT
+1188 WGAAGPT
-1195 TFDCSGLVWYA
+1195 TFDCSGLVMYA

-1212 IDYPRFSGSQY
+1212 IDYPHYSGGQY
-1223 DMTEHISKSQA
+1223 DMTQHISKSQA

-1247 EHVGVYAGGNRY
+1247 EHVGVYAGGDRY
-1259 YSAQSPSQGIHMN
+1259 FSAESPSQGIHMN
-1272 TLDSVVGKG
+1272 TLDSVVGYG

-1286 RVQGLKQETD
+1286 RVQGLKQVSS

-1302 LQQFIKNQVGNG
+1302 LQQLIKNQVGNG

-1355 ITYIVDHESNWDPKA
+1355 ITYIVDHESSWDPKA
-1370 TNPESGAYGLP
+1370 TNPKSGAYGIP

-1418 RNAYN
+1418 KNAYN
-1423 FWLQHHAYANGGLV
+1423 FWLQNHAYANGGLV
-1437 SQSGLYALAEMNKPE
+1437 SHSGLYALAEMNKPE
-1452 MIIPLDTSKKSRASQ
+1452 MIIPLDTSKKNRASQ

-1481 TIAAE
+1481 TIASE
-1486 NTTNL
+1486 NTNNM
-1491 LNTIINLLQ
+1491 LNTIIDLLGK
-1500 TIADKDKYKPIIELL
+1500 IADNDKFKPIIEIL
-1515 QLLTQNPI
+1515 QLLSQNPI

-1544 IRRQIGGKAGYA
+1544 IRRQQGGKAGYA